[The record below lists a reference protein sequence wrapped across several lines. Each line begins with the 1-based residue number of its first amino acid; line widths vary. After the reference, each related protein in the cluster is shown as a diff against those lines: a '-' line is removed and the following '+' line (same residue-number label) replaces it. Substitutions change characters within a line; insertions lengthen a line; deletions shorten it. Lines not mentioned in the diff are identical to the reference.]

1 MSRLF
6 LPLHTLIGPSLAG
19 VFVLVALTFG
29 MAGAS
34 PVALILLALASAGL
48 PVALY
53 ASRGGRDGA
62 AGRLTDPASWL
73 TDRVSGL

>member
-6 LPLHTLIGPSLAG
+6 LPLHTLFGPSLAG
-19 VFVLVALTFG
+19 AFVLAALTFG
-29 MAGAS
+29 MAGAE

-53 ASRGGRDGA
+53 ASRRELDGA
-62 AGRLTDPASWL
+62 ARRLTDPASWL
-73 TDRVSGL
+73 TDKVSGL